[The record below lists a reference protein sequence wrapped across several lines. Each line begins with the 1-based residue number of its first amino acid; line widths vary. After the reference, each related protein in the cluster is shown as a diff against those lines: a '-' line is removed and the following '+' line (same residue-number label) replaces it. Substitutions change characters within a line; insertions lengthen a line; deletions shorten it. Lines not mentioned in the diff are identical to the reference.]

1 MAVNTLGFADQAHK
15 LLDRVGWLL
24 LRELQED
31 ARIPFSELGRRIGLS
46 PPAVAE
52 RVRKMEEAGII
63 TGYRAIVDPARVG
76 LPITALIRVKSS
88 GGDCSRAADF
98 LAQLPEVLEC
108 HHITGGDSFSV
119 KAAVASVVHL
129 EELLIQ
135 ITAYGQ
141 PNSSIVLSSPV
152 TWRPIDA
159 QILDGSD
166 DGHNGGV
173 TA

>member
-1 MAVNTLGFADQAHK
+1 MTVNTLSFADQAHK

-52 RVRKMEEAGII
+52 RVRKMEEVGII
-63 TGYRAIVDPARVG
+63 TSYRAVIDPARVG
-76 LPITALIRVKSS
+76 LPITALIRIKSS
-88 GGDCSRAADF
+88 GSDCTRVADF
-98 LAQLPEVLEC
+98 LSQLPEVVEC
-108 HHITGGDSFSV
+108 HHITGSDSYSV
-119 KAAVASVVHL
+119 KAVVTSVLHL
-129 EELLIQ
+129 EELVMQ
-135 ITAYGQ
+135 ISAYGQ

-152 TWRPIDA
+152 TWRAIDA

-166 DGHNGGV
+166 DGHYGDV
-173 TA
+173 SA